1 MPTIVLLV
9 LMALAALSVVFCR
22 DLLYAVI
29 SLGLLSVFTSILF
42 YSLGSPYAS
51 MMELSIGAG
60 LITILFMVTISLV
73 EQPKLKRE
81 KVFGLNYLNVLAL
94 AVIVVITLWIGLSLV
109 KGGVPSLATLVS
121 PAPGTHPEVLSGTLP
136 EILWGDRLLD
146 VIGLGI
152 VIFTAAIGMGVL
164 FRTEGGK

>member
-1 MPTIVLLV
+1 MPMVVLLV
-9 LMALAALSVVFCR
+9 LMALAALFVVFCR

-73 EQPKLKRE
+73 EQPKSKGKRAF
-81 KVFGLNYLNVLAL
+81 KLSYLNVLAL
-94 AVIVVITLWIGLSLV
+94 VVVVAITLWFGLSLV
-109 KGGVPSLATLVS
+109 KGGGPSLVTSVS
-121 PAPGTHPEVLSGTLP
+121 PGSLP

-164 FRTEGGK
+164 FRTEGEND

>member
-1 MPTIVLLV
+1 MLMVVLLA
-9 LMALAALSVVFCR
+9 LMVLAALFVVFSR

-51 MMELSIGAG
+51 ILELSIGAG
-60 LITILFMVTISLV
+60 LITILFMATISLV
-73 EQPKLKRE
+73 EQPKRGKG
-81 KVFGLNYLNVLAL
+81 KMFGLTYLNVLGV
-94 AVIVVITLWIGLSLV
+94 AVIAVVALWVGLSLV
-109 KGGVPSLATLVS
+109 KGDAPSLSAALV
-121 PAPGTHPEVLSGTLP
+121 PPGTLP

-146 VIGLGI
+146 VFGLGI
-152 VIFTAAIGMGVL
+152 IIFSAAIGMGVL